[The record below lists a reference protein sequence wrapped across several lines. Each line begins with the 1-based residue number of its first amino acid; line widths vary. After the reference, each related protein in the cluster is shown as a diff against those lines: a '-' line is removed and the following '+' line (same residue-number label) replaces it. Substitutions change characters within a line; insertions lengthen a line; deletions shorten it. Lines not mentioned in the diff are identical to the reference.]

1 MANSKKYLNHLLQRT
16 EITPAC
22 SEEER
27 TAADVIAHIFTDHGF
42 TPEVQEFT
50 ASSSRKTVTAIAG
63 IALFVATILMGLGGA
78 LGVFG
83 FLLALAVGILFV
95 LIRTGKISVPSIGAN
110 GLSQNVIAYHQASG
124 PLASPRNRPVVVVAH
139 YDSSRADLLS
149 REPFSNYRSIIN
161 KLFPV
166 AMVLPAVV
174 AVLRLLPLPSALK
187 AVLWV
192 VAILFSLIPLL
203 RSVAF
208 LFDHFAMPYTTG
220 AICNKSSVA
229 AMLGVMDAV
238 APSSRTEEFPEDVP
252 FEEYLES
259 LNNAYQSSYTADA
272 AEEVNESFPQGDFD
286 AVGFDEVEEEIPA
299 SLPVA
304 AQDEN
309 DDIVMQPELED
320 VAEDEP
326 VHDADESPVEEIAV
340 DEPSSEDDGAATA
353 ALADEE
359 VPAAAVLPFN
369 IAGNLRFGT
378 DAIRSL
384 GMLPVECELEYD
396 DAQFSTVEPAAVAAD
411 QAVVAPVDEA
421 PSVAELVEDS
431 IEEAPV
437 SSAVETPVE
446 EAAAS
451 APAVVPLSPV
461 APAPVADHVTA
472 APAPAVVPISPS
484 IFDDE
489 VTEEEEALAIPAFVT
504 ELGEVEQGEENEAA
518 ADEQIVLDEQPVGQV
533 VAEEAADASQTSIVP
548 PIPDELVE
556 DQPMDAV
563 HTSVVPPIPDE
574 LVEDQ
579 PLDASQTSVVAPIPD
594 ELVEDQP
601 IDASQT
607 SIVPPIPDELVEDNP
622 QPADVEEQPVMFTGI
637 EDFEE
642 IIPTD
647 DMEVVE
653 ADFELVEDEPLSF
666 GEDDQSDVED
676 IQAVD
681 DASENEDASEGEQK
695 VSAPDETVSVDM
707 DQMLDGQ
714 DSDAQEGMAD
724 QEDVDAVSG
733 DTVEGAPIDST
744 QAFVPSDSAHVGGTQ
759 AMPAQ
764 PQGTQTMPAQPQGS
778 TQAMPAQV
786 ETVDSLMAQIAPQ
799 VTPAPRPQRQI
810 NIPSLN
816 STPSSPVSTT
826 PSAVQIPPVTPT
838 VPVNPPANRASL
850 FDLPDPSSKP
860 VDPFSSIPAPVDMD
874 QPVAAKPTFT
884 VIDSS
889 DAVAPAASQQ
899 FETIH
904 AVAPVSAVPAKKRR
918 GLFGRKKKE
927 ETSMSDW
934 LGVDEDFD
942 AKRSGRDIGSWD
954 NFEGDDGWK
963 GGAAGEGS
971 EDELRQAVTSLG
983 DDELLGHDIWF
994 VATGA
999 SENDNAGMEAFL
1011 NEHRDKLR
1019 GVFIINL
1026 KCIGAG
1032 QLSMV
1037 TTEGERRT
1045 LKADRRITGLF
1056 SRVSSDFHR
1065 PLASVEMPYVDTDA
1079 HVAMERSLR
1088 AMTLAGIE
1096 GSSFACAYT
1105 EQDHPINLNTDNITY
1120 ATDLV
1125 TEVIRRS

>member
-95 LIRTGKISVPSIGAN
+95 LIRVGKISVPSIGAN

-174 AVLRLLPLPSALK
+174 AILRLLPLPGALK

-272 AEEVNESFPQGDFD
+272 AEGVNESFPQGDFD

-326 VHDADESPVEEIAV
+326 VHDADESPVEEIVV

-396 DAQFSTVEPAAVAAD
+396 DTQFPTVEPAAVVAD

-421 PSVAELVEDS
+421 PSASEFVEDS
-431 IEEAPV
+431 VEEVPV

-446 EAAAS
+446 EAAAP
-451 APAVVPLSPV
+451 APAVVPVSPV
-461 APAPVADHVTA
+461 VPAPVADHVTA
-472 APAPAVVPISPS
+472 APVPAVVPISPT
-484 IFDDE
+484 ILDDE
-489 VTEEEEALAIPAFVT
+489 VTEEEEALAIPALVT
-504 ELGEVEQGEENEAA
+504 ELGEGERGEENEAA

-533 VAEEAADASQTSIVP
+533 VAEE
-548 PIPDELVE
+548 
-556 DQPMDAV
+556 
-563 HTSVVPPIPDE
+563 
-574 LVEDQ
+574 
-579 PLDASQTSVVAPIPD
+579 VA
-594 ELVEDQP
+594 
-601 IDASQT
+601 DASQT

-622 QPADVEEQPVMFTGI
+622 QPADVEEQPVVFTGI

-707 DQMLDGQ
+707 AQMLDGQ

-733 DTVEGAPIDST
+733 DTVEGAPIEST
-744 QAFVPSDSAHVGGTQ
+744 QAFVPVDSAHVGGTQ

-764 PQGTQTMPAQPQGS
+764 PQGTQAMPAQPQGS

-838 VPVNPPANRASL
+838 VPVNPPANRSSL

-884 VIDSS
+884 VIDSN
-889 DAVAPAASQQ
+889 DAVASAAPQQ

-904 AVAPVSAVPAKKRR
+904 AVAPVSAAPTKKRR

>member
-50 ASSSRKTVTAIAG
+50 ASSSRKNVTAIAG

-83 FLLALAVGILFV
+83 FLLALVVGILFV
-95 LIRTGKISVPSIGAN
+95 LIRMGKISVPSIGAN

-174 AVLRLLPLPSALK
+174 AILRLLPLPGALK

-259 LNNAYQSSYTADA
+259 LSNAYQSSYTADA
-272 AEEVNESFPQGDFD
+272 AEEVNEAFPQGDFD
-286 AVGFDEVEEEIPA
+286 AIGFDEVEEEIPA
-299 SLPVA
+299 SLSVA

-326 VHDADESPVEEIAV
+326 VHDAGESPVEEIVV
-340 DEPSSEDDGAATA
+340 DEPSSEDDDAAPA

-359 VPAAAVLPFN
+359 VPAVAVLPFN

-396 DAQFSTVEPAAVAAD
+396 DAQFSTVEPAAVVAD

-431 IEEAPV
+431 IEEVPV

-446 EAAAS
+446 EAAAP
-451 APAVVPLSPV
+451 APAVVPTSPV
-461 APAPVADHVTA
+461 VPAPVADHVTA

-484 IFDDE
+484 ILDDE

-504 ELGEVEQGEENEAA
+504 ELGEGEQGEVNEAV
-518 ADEQIVLDEQPVGQV
+518 ADERVVLDEQPVGQV
-533 VAEEAADASQTSIVP
+533 VADEVADASQTSI
-548 PIPDELVE
+548 
-556 DQPMDAV
+556 
-563 HTSVVPPIPDE
+563 VPPIPDE

-666 GEDDQSDVED
+666 DEDDQSDVED
-676 IQAVD
+676 IQAVE
-681 DASENEDASEGEQK
+681 DAPENEDESEGEQK
-695 VSAPDETVSVDM
+695 VSAPDETISVDM
-707 DQMLDGQ
+707 AQMLDGQ
-714 DSDAQEGMAD
+714 DSDAQEAVAD

-733 DTVEGAPIDST
+733 DTVEGTPIDST
-744 QAFVPSDSAHVGGTQ
+744 QAFVPADSAHVGGTQ
-759 AMPAQ
+759 A
-764 PQGTQTMPAQPQGS
+764 MPAQPQGS

-889 DAVAPAASQQ
+889 DAVAPSAPQQ

-904 AVAPVSAVPAKKRR
+904 AVAPVSAVPTKKRR

>member
-95 LIRTGKISVPSIGAN
+95 LIRVGKISVPSIGAN

-174 AVLRLLPLPSALK
+174 AILRLLPLPGALK

-272 AEEVNESFPQGDFD
+272 AEGVNESFPQGDFD

-326 VHDADESPVEEIAV
+326 VHDADESPVEEIVV

-396 DAQFSTVEPAAVAAD
+396 DTQFPTVEPAAVVAD

-421 PSVAELVEDS
+421 PSASEFVEDS
-431 IEEAPV
+431 VEEVPV

-446 EAAAS
+446 EAAA
-451 APAVVPLSPV
+451 PV
-461 APAPVADHVTA
+461 
-472 APAPAVVPISPS
+472 PAVVPISPT
-484 IFDDE
+484 ILDDE
-489 VTEEEEALAIPAFVT
+489 VTEEEEALAIPALVT
-504 ELGEVEQGEENEAA
+504 ELGEGEQGEENEAA

-533 VAEEAADASQTSIVP
+533 VAEEVADASQTSI
-548 PIPDELVE
+548 
-556 DQPMDAV
+556 
-563 HTSVVPPIPDE
+563 VPPIPDE

-601 IDASQT
+601 LDASRT

-622 QPADVEEQPVMFTGI
+622 QPADVEEQPVVFTGI

-666 GEDDQSDVED
+666 DEDDQSDVED

-681 DASENEDASEGEQK
+681 DAPENEDESEGGQK

-707 DQMLDGQ
+707 AQMLDGQ
-714 DSDAQEGMAD
+714 DSDAQEGVAD
-724 QEDVDAVSG
+724 QEDADAVSG
-733 DTVEGAPIDST
+733 DTVEGTPIDST
-744 QAFVPSDSAHVGGTQ
+744 QTFVPSDSAHVGGTQ

-764 PQGTQTMPAQPQGS
+764 PQGTQAMPAQPQGS

-889 DAVAPAASQQ
+889 DAVAPSAPQQ

-904 AVAPVSAVPAKKRR
+904 AVAPVSAVPTKKRR

-927 ETSMSDW
+927 ETNMSDW

>member
-50 ASSSRKTVTAIAG
+50 ASSSRKNVTAIAG

-83 FLLALAVGILFV
+83 FLLALVVGILFV
-95 LIRTGKISVPSIGAN
+95 LIRMGKISVPPIGAN

-149 REPFSNYRSIIN
+149 REPFSNYRPIIN

-174 AVLRLLPLPSALK
+174 AILRLLPLPGALK

-203 RSVAF
+203 HSVAF
-208 LFDHFAMPYTTG
+208 LFDRFAMPYTTG

-259 LNNAYQSSYTADA
+259 LSNAYQSSYTADA
-272 AEEVNESFPQGDFD
+272 TEGVNEPFPQGDFD

-304 AQDEN
+304 VQDEN
-309 DDIVMQPELED
+309 DDIAMQPELED

-326 VHDADESPVEEIAV
+326 VHDADESPVEEIVV
-340 DEPSSEDDGAATA
+340 DEPSSEDDDAAPA

-396 DAQFSTVEPAAVAAD
+396 DTQFPTVEPAAVVAD

-421 PSVAELVEDS
+421 PSTAEFVEDS
-431 IEEAPV
+431 IEEAPA

-446 EAAAS
+446 EAAAP
-451 APAVVPLSPV
+451 APAAVPVSPV
-461 APAPVADHVTA
+461 APAPVADHMTA

-484 IFDDE
+484 ILDDE
-489 VTEEEEALAIPAFVT
+489 VTEEEEALAIPAFAT
-504 ELGEVEQGEENEAA
+504 ELGEGEQGEVNEAV
-518 ADEQIVLDEQPVGQV
+518 ADERVVLDEQPVGQV
-533 VAEEAADASQTSIVP
+533 VADEVADASQTSIVP
-548 PIPDELVE
+548 
-556 DQPMDAV
+556 
-563 HTSVVPPIPDE
+563 
-574 LVEDQ
+574 
-579 PLDASQTSVVAPIPD
+579 PIPD

-666 GEDDQSDVED
+666 DEDDQSDVED
-676 IQAVD
+676 IQAVE
-681 DASENEDASEGEQK
+681 DAPENEDESEGEQK
-695 VSAPDETVSVDM
+695 VSAPDETISVDM
-707 DQMLDGQ
+707 AQMLDGQ
-714 DSDAQEGMAD
+714 DSDAQEAVAD

-733 DTVEGAPIDST
+733 DTVEGTPIDST

-764 PQGTQTMPAQPQGS
+764 PQGTQAMPAQPQGS

-860 VDPFSSIPAPVDMD
+860 VDPFSSIPAQVDMD

-889 DAVAPAASQQ
+889 DAVASSAPQQ

-904 AVAPVSAVPAKKRR
+904 AVAPVSAVPTKKRR

-1065 PLASVEMPYVDTDA
+1065 PLASVEMPYIDTDA